1 MTIGFRNNLFV
12 SFWKKWQF
20 VLCQIFH
27 YGFFTGKSENL
38 ADTSILKD
46 ILFFFLQMSLFS
58 KSLVSSGDI
67 KFS

>member
-20 VLCQIFH
+20 VLCQIF
-27 YGFFTGKSENL
+27 YYVFFTGKSENL
-38 ADTSILKD
+38 AETPILKD
-46 ILFFFLQMSLFS
+46 IFFFSCKCQFS